1 MPDERP
7 IGEAYAKAMAGKD
20 YDELRRLLA
29 PAIDFR
35 ALTPNRTWEASDA
48 ETLISEIVQQWFDES
63 DEIRSLEDVQ
73 TDIVG
78 DRERVGYRFAVH
90 NPEGDFVVEQQAYL
104 MSRDGQIEWM
114 RVMCSGFRPV
124 G

>member
-1 MPDERP
+1 
-7 IGEAYAKAMAGKD
+7 MAGKD